1 MQLRDLEY
9 VVAIAQTGSFSKAA
23 AQMFVSQPALSQA
36 VARLEEEFGLQLF
49 YRTRGVVTPTEAGRV
64 LLEDG
69 VSILQ
74 MSDRIHK
81 RMSDVQNMRTGQ
93 VSIGISHL
101 YGKYYFSRI
110 MPIFRE
116 RFPGIEIRIVEDTSS
131 QLEKQLEAGAV
142 DIAFF
147 SMAGASNK
155 LVFEFLFHEELLFA
169 VPPGH
174 PINNCYRHDGDNL
187 PVVDLKLFKDD
198 DFLMIKRG
206 QRLYT
211 LGHMLCTRAG
221 FEPRVVFETGNSELL
236 NTFIAGG
243 LGVGF
248 LPMAVRS
255 TCLPEHRA
263 VYYLLSDPMA
273 QREYVVA
280 FNKHRFL
287 SLAARQFI
295 EVAKEISHQFGD
307 ITPSSKFTA
316 SQT

>member
-36 VARLEEEFGLQLF
+36 VARLEEEFGLQIF
-49 YRTRGVVTPTEAGRV
+49 YRTRGVITPTEAGRV

-69 VSILQ
+69 LSILQ

-81 RMSDVQNMRTGQ
+81 RMSDVQNLRTGQ

-116 RFPGIEIRIVEDTSS
+116 RFPGIIIHIVEDTSS
-131 QLEKQLEAGAV
+131 QLEKKLEAGVV

-147 SMAGASNK
+147 SVAGESEK
-155 LVFEFLFHEELLFA
+155 LVFEFLFHEELLFG

-174 PINNCYRHDGDNL
+174 PINSCYKHDGDTL
-187 PVVDLKLFKDD
+187 PVVDLELFKND

-211 LGHMLCTRAG
+211 QGHMLCARAG
-221 FEPRVVFETGNSELL
+221 FVPHVVFETGNSELA

-248 LPMAVRS
+248 LPIAVRC
-255 TCLPEHRA
+255 TCQPEHRA
-263 VYYLLSDPMA
+263 VYYLLSDPEA
-273 QREYVVA
+273 KREYVVA
-280 FNKHRFL
+280 YNKHRFL

-307 ITPSSKFTA
+307 ITPNRK
-316 SQT
+316 QLL